1 MKKRNIL
8 RLRAIACAASFAV
21 APLGAQAA
29 DPVAKVNGKEIPQ
42 SRMDFVIKANAGQ
55 GQADSPDLR
64 NRVREALIRN
74 ELLAQEAAKKGLDKT
89 PEYIT
94 QVDIGKQEALVN
106 AYVQDYV
113 KNNPITDDAIKA
125 EYERAN
131 RRPATRNSKRAI
143 FSSKTRTRRNKSSRR
158 SRKAAASKKL
168 PRKNPKI
175 RAQRPRAAIWT
186 GRPAVAM
193 CRPLAMRS
201 GS

>member
-1 MKKRNIL
+1 MKNMSFSTAL
-8 RLRAIACAASFAV
+8 VLAAVLTIAV
-21 APLGAQAA
+21 APSRAQSAT
-29 DPVAKVNGKEIPQ
+29 PVAKVNGKEIPQ

-113 KNNPITDDAIKA
+113 KNNPITDDA
-125 EYERAN
+125 
-131 RRPATRNSKRAI
+131 
-143 FSSKTRTRRNKSSRR
+143 
-158 SRKAAASKKL
+158 
-168 PRKNPKI
+168 
-175 RAQRPRAAIWT
+175 
-186 GRPAVAM
+186 
-193 CRPLAMRS
+193 
-201 GS
+201 